1 MTAAARGDGFA
12 VGSVLGR
19 STNEQADKVSPEASL
34 VVCCRSNPPFLAL
47 RESKVALYRRSW
59 SSSSNSCRVGLKTR
73 LDRAAVE
80 SGCKVGCRFSC
91 DRELILTD

>member
-12 VGSVLGR
+12 MGSVLGR
-19 STNEQADKVSPEASL
+19 QTNEQADKVSPEASL
-34 VVCCRSNPPFLAL
+34 VVRYMSNPPFLAL

-73 LDRAAVE
+73 LDGAAVE
-80 SGCKVGCRFSC
+80 SGCKVECRCSC
-91 DRELILTD
+91 DREPILT